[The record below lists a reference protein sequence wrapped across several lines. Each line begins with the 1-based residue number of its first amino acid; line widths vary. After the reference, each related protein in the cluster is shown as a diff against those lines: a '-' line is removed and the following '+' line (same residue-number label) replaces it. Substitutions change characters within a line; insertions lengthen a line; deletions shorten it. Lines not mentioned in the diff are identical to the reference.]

1 MPHTDESLSVM
12 VDRLRSCRDSMR
24 IKMSEIDKITTL
36 LQSIQSQI
44 VTPATRK
51 EQLVEKDG
59 VTRVERVDVPEVTK
73 IPEDSTTGQ
82 EFTKKERD
90 RIFDYAISKA
100 ETLCTQLEKI

>member
-1 MPHTDESLSVM
+1 MSHTDESLSVI
-12 VDRLRSCRDSMR
+12 VDRVRSCRDSMR
-24 IKMSEIDKITTL
+24 IKISEIDKITTL
-36 LQSIQSQI
+36 LQNIRTEI

-59 VTRVERVDVPEVTK
+59 VTRIERVDVPEVTK
-73 IPEDSTTGQ
+73 IPEDPTTGV

-90 RIFDYAISKA
+90 RIFDFAISKA